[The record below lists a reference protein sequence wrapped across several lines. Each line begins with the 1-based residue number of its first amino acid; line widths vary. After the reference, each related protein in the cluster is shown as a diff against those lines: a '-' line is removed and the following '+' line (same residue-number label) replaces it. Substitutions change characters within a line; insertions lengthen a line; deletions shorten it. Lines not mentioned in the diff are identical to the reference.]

1 MKWLINVLALL
12 EALLCMTNR
21 FLLIG
26 LYLLLNKWKMTQK
39 LVNRKN

>member
-12 EALLCMTNR
+12 EALLCMTNS

-26 LYLLLNKWKMTQK
+26 QGPLIGG
-39 LVNRKN
+39 